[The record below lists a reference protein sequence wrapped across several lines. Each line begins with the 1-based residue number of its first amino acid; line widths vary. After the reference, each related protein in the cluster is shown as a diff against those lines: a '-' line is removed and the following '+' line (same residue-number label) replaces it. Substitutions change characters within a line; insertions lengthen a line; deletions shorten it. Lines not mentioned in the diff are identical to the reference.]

1 MIGWDALEVPLG
13 AFVPEKSAEIF
24 GKVGV
29 NSVGDLLRWLP
40 RRYVDH
46 GSNANIDELEVGSKV
61 TFVGTVTWTRQMTS
75 RGGKRLF
82 MIGIT
87 DGENDLSA
95 TFFGAY
101 APARDLTD
109 GVRAFFVGTLD
120 RYQGKW
126 QLKHPDYKV
135 IECPGHL
142 FTQDEGQ
149 VDEGEQSTFVELV
162 QTLPLLPIYPTR
174 SVAVGRKTVR
184 IDSWTVLEAVMTVLR
199 KLPEIPDPLPR
210 TPQGFYTFDQSVRAI
225 HLPKTLAV
233 AQRARKRLAFNE
245 ALGVQLIVT
254 LRKVDTASRPAP
266 ACSRQELIHTYRD
279 QLLENLPFELTEG
292 QQQVIEEISG
302 DLEKTTP
309 MTRLLQGDVGSGKT
323 MVALVSML
331 QAVDAGRQAALLA
344 PTEVLA
350 QQHARSL
357 TMMLAD
363 AGLPTT
369 LTVLTGSMTPKEKQQ
384 ALLNIM
390 TGQTDLVVGTHA
402 LLGEHVE
409 FFDLGF
415 VVIDEQHRFG
425 VEQRSRLR
433 TAGKEVSGVHLT
445 PHQLVM
451 TATPIPR
458 TVALTAF
465 GDLDVSTIKELPGG
479 RKPIQSAVVPEWKS
493 GWVDRA
499 YQRIREEVAKG
510 HQAYVVCPRIDGE
523 GGVVEVAEQLADGE
537 LSGLRLG
544 VLHGRLAGSAKDEV
558 MRAFSLGKV
567 DVLIST
573 TVIEVGV
580 DVPNATL
587 MMIRESERF
596 GVSQLH
602 QLRGRV
608 GRGSASSLCLFHTT
622 QEQGSDSF
630 RRIQE
635 VAQTSDGFK
644 LAELD
649 LLWRSE
655 GDLLGEEQHG
665 RSSHLQLL
673 DVVKHADILSEVTD
687 EAWWIVSHE
696 RTLAEKLVSQFTEDE
711 RDKLDQG

>member
-1 MIGWDALEVPLG
+1 MIGWDALEVPLD
-13 AFVPEKSAEIF
+13 AFLAKENAEIF
-24 GKVGV
+24 AKVGV
-29 NSVGDLLRWLP
+29 TSAGDLLRWLP
-40 RRYVDH
+40 RRYVEH
-46 GSNANIDELEVGSKV
+46 GSNANIDELEIGSKV
-61 TFVGTVTWTRQMTS
+61 TFVGTITWTRQMKS
-75 RGGKRLF
+75 RAGKRLF
-82 MIGIT
+82 MVGIT
-87 DGENDLSA
+87 DGVNELSA
-95 TFFGAY
+95 TFFGAF
-101 APARDLTD
+101 APSRDLSD

-120 RYQGKW
+120 RFQGKW

-135 IECPGHL
+135 IERPGQL
-142 FTQDEGQ
+142 LSEDCNPDEETGSGSFIQ
-149 VDEGEQSTFVELV
+149 LV
-162 QTLPLLPIYPTR
+162 QTLPILPIYPTK
-174 SVAVGRKTVR
+174 SVAVGRRTIR

-199 KLPEIPDPLPR
+199 QLPEIPDPLPR
-210 TPQGFYTFDQSVRAI
+210 TPEGYYTFDQSLRAI
-225 HLPKTLAV
+225 HLPRSQSV
-233 AQRARKRLAFNE
+233 AKRARKRLAFNE

-254 LRKVDTASRPAP
+254 LRRADTAARPAP
-266 ACSRQELIHTYRD
+266 ACETTNVVHHYRE
-279 QLLENLPFELTEG
+279 QLLKELPFKLTVG
-292 QQQVIEEISG
+292 QAEVIDEISK
-302 DLEKTTP
+302 DLAKKRP
-309 MTRLLQGDVGSGKT
+309 MARLLQGDVGSGKT

-331 QAVDAGRQAALLA
+331 QAVDSGRQAALLA

-350 QQHARSL
+350 QQHARTL
-357 TMMLAD
+357 TMILAN

-402 LLGEHVE
+402 LLSENVE

-433 TAGKEVSGVHLT
+433 SAGKEESGVNLT

-479 RKPIQSAVVPEWKS
+479 RKPIQSAVVPEWKK
-493 GWVDRA
+493 GWVARA
-499 YQRIREEVAKG
+499 YQRIREEVEKG
-510 HQAYVVCPRIDGE
+510 HQAYIVCPRIDGE
-523 GGVVEVAEQLADGE
+523 GGVIEVAEALETGE
-537 LSGLRLG
+537 LAGLRLG
-544 VLHGRLAGSAKDEV
+544 ILHGRMPGSEKDEV
-558 MRAFSLGKV
+558 MRAFSSGKLN
-567 DVLIST
+567 VLIST

-587 MMIRESERF
+587 MLIRESERF

-608 GRGSASSLCLFHTT
+608 GRGANASWCLFHTT
-622 QEQGSDSF
+622 QEHDSESYQ
-630 RRIQE
+630 RIQK
-635 VAQTSDGFK
+635 VAETSDGFA

-665 RSSHLQLL
+665 RSAHLQLL
-673 DVVKHADILSEVTD
+673 DVVKHADILDEVTT
-687 EAWWIVSHE
+687 EARWIVSHE
-696 RTLAEKLVSQFTEDE
+696 RKLAESLIAQFTQDE
-711 RDKLDQG
+711 QDMLDQG